1 VSELLKPFVDF
12 EDVTVHFPMHLDERS
27 RSFRWILS
35 NAVRFKNER
44 RRYHYGLHRVN
55 LTAKPGDKIGIVGR
69 NGAGKTTLLRTL
81 AGIYEPDMGRVTRVG
96 KTVPLIN
103 LSMGMDMYASGV
115 RNVELRGTL
124 YGMDHSEIEET
135 IKDVRA
141 FSELGSFLD
150 EPIRTYSSG
159 MLARLSFAIAT
170 AVKAD
175 IILMDEWIS
184 AGDKRFVDRAEKRM
198 EDMLRNDRIVFLASH
213 SAALV
218 RKWCN
223 RILVID
229 GGKILYDDPDVSGG
243 IVFLNELLESAGRNQ
258 EGDTPQP

>member
-1 VSELLKPFVDF
+1 MTLDMDPFISF
-12 EDVTVHFPMHLDERS
+12 ENVTVHFPMHLDERT
-27 RSFRWILS
+27 RTFRWMLS
-35 NAVRFKNER
+35 NVFRPGQNK
-44 RRYHYGLHRVN
+44 RRYHLGLHKVN
-55 LTAKPGDKIGIVGR
+55 LTARPGDKIGIVGR

-81 AGIYEPDMGRVTRVG
+81 AGVYEPDQGSVIRIG

-103 LSMGMDMYASGV
+103 LSMGMDLYASGV
-115 RNVELRGTL
+115 RNVELRGAL
-124 YGMDHSEIEET
+124 YGMNQAEIART
-135 IKDVRA
+135 IDDVRQ
-141 FSELGSFLD
+141 FSELGKFLD

-170 AVKAD
+170 SVNAD

-184 AGDKRFVDRAEKRM
+184 AGDSRFIDRAEKRM
-198 EDMLRNDRIVFLASH
+198 ENMLSDDRIVLLASH

-229 GGKILYDDPDVSGG
+229 GGKILYDDADVSGG
-243 IVFLNELLESAGRNQ
+243 IVFLNELLESAGRNE
-258 EGDTPQP
+258 EG

>member
-1 VSELLKPFVDF
+1 VDSDLKPFVEFDN
-12 EDVTVHFPMHLDERS
+12 VTVHFPMHLDERS

-35 NAVRFKNER
+35 SAFRSKREK
-44 RRYHYGLHRVN
+44 RRYHYGLHKVN
-55 LTAKPGDKIGIVGR
+55 ITARPGDKIGIVGR

-81 AGIYEPDMGRVTRVG
+81 AGVYEPDRGSVTRIG

-103 LSMGMDMYASGV
+103 LSMGMDLYATGV
-115 RNVELRGTL
+115 RNVELRGAL
-124 YGMDHSEIEET
+124 YGMNQAEIAET
-135 IKDVRA
+135 IEDVRE
-141 FSELGSFLD
+141 FSELGHFLE

-184 AGDKRFVDRAEKRM
+184 AGDSRFIARAEERM
-198 EDMLRNDRIVFLASH
+198 HKLLRDDRIVFLASH

-223 RILVID
+223 RILVVD
-229 GGKILYDDPDVSGG
+229 GGVVLYDDRDISGG
-243 IVFLNELLESAGRNQ
+243 LEFLNELLESAGRNND
-258 EGDTPQP
+258 G